1 MQGRQFA
8 VNRHIYCFYD
18 EVRISMQLNIAKFHT
33 LKGFSFTEVCIAIVV
48 CVIFGAATFQTN
60 QRLLVALKSQKETT
74 AASMM
79 LQERM
84 EKFRGF
90 SYSNIADKT
99 YVNTNVVQVQTTSEA
114 ALGNLSETIT
124 VSGYMNTGGTI
135 GNYPSDGMTANKW
148 VRNLTYPNGN
158 QTDTNTSLATD
169 NDLLK
174 VDILL
179 TWTSANGR
187 SRTRD
192 LAAVFGKGNIGP

>member
-1 MQGRQFA
+1 MKLSSTNYPDFQAFTLAEVLVAIAVAVMFGIAAFA
-8 VNRHIYCFYD
+8 
-18 EVRISMQLNIAKFHT
+18 
-33 LKGFSFTEVCIAIVV
+33 
-48 CVIFGAATFQTN
+48 TN
-60 QRLLVALKSQKETT
+60 ERLLIALKSQKETT

-90 SYSNIADKT
+90 SYSNIADKN
-99 YVNTNVVQVQTTSEA
+99 YVNTHIVQVKTTSEA

-124 VSGYMNTGGTI
+124 VSGYMNTGGGI
-135 GNYPSDGMTANKW
+135 GNYPSDGTHANEW
-148 VRNLTYPNGN
+148 TRNSTYPNGN
-158 QTDTNTSLATD
+158 QVDTNTSLATD

-187 SRTRD
+187 TRTRD
-192 LAAVFGKGNIGP
+192 LASVFGKGNIGP

>member
-1 MQGRQFA
+1 MK
-8 VNRHIYCFYD
+8 
-18 EVRISMQLNIAKFHT
+18 LPIAKYPNFQAFT
-33 LKGFSFTEVCIAIVV
+33 LAEVLVAVAV
-48 CVIFGAATFQTN
+48 AVIFGVAAFATN
-60 QRLLVALKSQKETT
+60 ERLLIALKNQKETT

-90 SYSNIADKT
+90 SYSNIADQT
-99 YVNTNVVQVQTTSEA
+99 YVNTNVVQAKTTSEA
-114 ALGNLSETIT
+114 ALGNVSETIT
-124 VSGYMNTGGTI
+124 VSGYMNTGGGI
-135 GNYPSDGMTANKW
+135 RNYPSDGTHANQW
-148 VRNLTYPNGN
+148 VRNTSYPNGN

-187 SRTRD
+187 TRTRD
-192 LAAVFGKGNIGP
+192 LASVFGKGNIGP